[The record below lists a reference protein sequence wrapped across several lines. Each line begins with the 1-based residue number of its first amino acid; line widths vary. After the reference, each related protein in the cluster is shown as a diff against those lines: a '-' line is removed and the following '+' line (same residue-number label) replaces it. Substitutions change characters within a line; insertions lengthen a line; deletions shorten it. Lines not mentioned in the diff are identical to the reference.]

1 MIPASSEHMKI
12 LHLADTHIGYSAYN
26 KLDDNSINQREVDV
40 FNAFAQVI
48 DYAIDSKVNL
58 VLHSGDL
65 FDTVR
70 PSNRA
75 ISFAIGQ
82 LLRLS
87 NAGIPTVI
95 ISGNHETPRLR
106 ETGSVFKVFEHIE
119 NLHLAY
125 TGKCQTFE
133 FGDLKVHALP
143 HCADKELF
151 EEELDAMKPDKK
163 FKFNIA
169 MLHSAVSGLAV
180 FRMNEFNELMAT
192 DSQLNQDWDYVALG
206 HYHEHVEVG
215 KNIVYAGSTE
225 RFGFGQVGQ
234 PKGFVLLDLKK
245 KKWKFHEINI
255 RPMLDLRTID
265 CNGTK
270 ADDIS
275 TKIQK
280 SIEKADL
287 EGAIARQKLQDI
299 NRRELGLLDTGHIRK
314 LTKDTL
320 HFELRPATLEA
331 GQKIASQDAAF
342 DSLEREFVS
351 YLDKAAVENADPKK
365 VEALGLK
372 YLAGGLEE

>member
-1 MIPASSEHMKI
+1 MKI

-26 KLDDNSINQREVDV
+26 KLDENGINQREGDVQNSFGQVVD
-40 FNAFAQVI
+40 F
-48 DYAIDSKVNL
+48 AIDSKVDL

-87 NAGIPTVI
+87 SAGIPMVI

-151 EEELDAMKPDKK
+151 EAELDAMKPDKK
-163 FKFNIA
+163 FKHNVA

-192 DSQLNQDWDYVALG
+192 DSQLDRGWDYVALG

-215 KNIVYAGSTE
+215 SNIVYAGSTE

-234 PKGFVLLDLKK
+234 PKGFVMLDLNK
-245 KKWKFHEINI
+245 KKWKFHEIKI
-255 RPMLDLRTID
+255 RPMLDLKAID
-265 CNGTK
+265 CNGKK
-270 ADDIS
+270 ADEIS
-275 TKIQK
+275 SQIQK
-280 SIEKADL
+280 NIEKADID
-287 EGAIARQKLQDI
+287 GAIVRQKLREID
-299 NRRELGLLDTGHIRK
+299 RRELGLLDTGHIRK
-314 LTKDTL
+314 LAKDAL

-342 DSLEREFVS
+342 DSLEHEFIS
-351 YLDKAAVENADPKK
+351 YLDKAAIENADPRKI
-365 VEALGLK
+365 EAMGLK
-372 YLAGGLEE
+372 YLAGGGE